1 MSLETDLLLDRRR
14 LKRRLFVW
22 RSLAVLA
29 VLAAVLVALRGENVR
44 FGRSRLARLT
54 VSGVITD
61 DRKLDEAV
69 TRLADNDSVKALIVA
84 IDSPGGSVAGGEGLH
99 DAIARVA
106 GKKPVVAVMGG
117 LAASAG
123 YMVAVPADR
132 IFAREATLTG
142 SIGVLLETGEVSGLL
157 KMLGVNAE
165 AITSGPLKDQPSFT
179 RPLTQQGRDVLQGL
193 VMDMYE
199 QFVGMVASGRHM
211 DADRVRELADGR
223 AYTGRQALKLGLVDA
238 IGGEHDARQWLA
250 QNKGV
255 SADLPVEDVSTT
267 SFTSRA
273 LSGSLGWMF
282 DALWKSLFSQGVILD
297 GTRLVWQRFR
307 RLNCHSVAGVMTKSE
322 LIAELAVSNPHLRG
336 ADVELIV
343 ATIFDQ
349 ITGALARGERVELRG
364 FGAFTVKRRN
374 ARTGR
379 NPRTGEAV
387 PVDEKAVPFF
397 KAGKEL
403 RERVNRGKPVRSLA
417 ERVTA

>member
-1 MSLETDLLLDRRR
+1 
-14 LKRRLFVW
+14 LFVW
-22 RSLAVLA
+22 RSFAVLA
-29 VLAAVLVALRGENVR
+29 VLVAVLVALRGENAP

-54 VSGVITD
+54 VSGVISD
-61 DRKLDEAV
+61 DRKLTEAV

-123 YMVAVPADR
+123 YMVAVPAAR

-157 KMLGVNAE
+157 KSLGVSAE

-179 RPLTQQGRDVLQGL
+179 RPLSQQGREVLQGL
-193 VMDMYE
+193 VLDIYD

-211 DADRVRELADGR
+211 DAGRVRELADGR

-238 IGGEHDARQWLA
+238 IGGERDARLWLA

-255 SADLPVEDVSTT
+255 SADLPIEDVSTS

-273 LSGSLGWMF
+273 LSGSLGLIF
-282 DALWKSLFSQGVILD
+282 AELWKSLFSQGVILD
-297 GTRLVWQRFR
+297 GAGLVWQRF
-307 RLNCHSVAGVMTKSE
+307 G
-322 LIAELAVSNPHLRG
+322 G
-336 ADVELIV
+336 
-343 ATIFDQ
+343 
-349 ITGALARGERVELRG
+349 
-364 FGAFTVKRRN
+364 
-374 ARTGR
+374 
-379 NPRTGEAV
+379 
-387 PVDEKAVPFF
+387 
-397 KAGKEL
+397 
-403 RERVNRGKPVRSLA
+403 
-417 ERVTA
+417 